1 MTQMSM
7 GSNIPIP
14 ANAVRATL
22 RWTAG
27 AGVPDVD
34 ASALLLEQNGEVGT
48 DADFV
53 FYNQP
58 EHFSGSVRLA
68 GKTPAPQASDTIDID
83 LARVPAD
90 CQRIVLA
97 ASADGGTFGQVPGL
111 ELVLSDLATG
121 QPIAHFPMQAGNETA
136 FLSAEI
142 YRRDGGWKFRAVGQ
156 GYDSGLAGLADDF
169 GVDVGEAEPA
179 PEPIAAAPPPAP
191 PVPPP
196 SVPPLSPAPEPV
208 APAAA
213 AAPPSPPMSTGLDL
227 SDGLGAPPPPPPAP
241 APAPETWTAP
251 PPSAPAQETWTAPPP
266 PLAPPPAA
274 TPDAA
279 PPPPA
284 APEYPTAPPA
294 APSAA
299 PGGVSL
305 RKDERVDLP
314 SNPANPLARV
324 VFSLGW
330 TPAEG
335 RSDIDLD
342 ASVIVFDP
350 SAEKLAIVWYMHMN
364 EFYGALQHTGD
375 NRKGGT
381 GDAEQIL
388 VDLMR
393 LPANVTSLIFTIN
406 SFRKQTFT
414 DVANAYCEVRNVDT
428 GEPLV
433 RFDLSDTQPSTAL
446 LMCELRRGDQ
456 PGAWRV
462 RAIGEFHDYR
472 TVKKLVPSAAR
483 QARMGA

>member
-7 GSNIPIP
+7 GSNVPIP

-27 AGVPDVD
+27 PGVPDVD
-34 ASALLLEQNGEVGT
+34 ASALLLEQSGEVGT

-58 EHFSGSVRLA
+58 EHFSGGVRLA

-83 LARVPAD
+83 LGRVPAD

-121 QPIAHFPMQAGNETA
+121 QPIATFPMQAGNETA

-142 YRRDGGWKFRAVGQ
+142 YRRDAGWKFRAVGQ

-169 GVDVGEAEPA
+169 GVDVGEAEPT
-179 PEPIAAAPPPAP
+179 PEPPAAAVPPPVAPPTPVAPPPVPEPVAAAAPP
-191 PVPPP
+191 
-196 SVPPLSPAPEPV
+196 
-208 APAAA
+208 
-213 AAPPSPPMSTGLDL
+213 APPSPPMSNSLDL
-227 SDGLGAPPPPPPAP
+227 SDGLVAP
-241 APAPETWTAP
+241 APIP
-251 PPSAPAQETWTAPPP
+251 PPMTPEPPV
-266 PLAPPPAA
+266 
-274 TPDAA
+274 A

-284 APEYPTAPPA
+284 APPPAPESWAAPPA
-294 APSAA
+294 PAATPEYAA
-299 PGGVSL
+299 PPSPPPPPAGAPFGVSL

-314 SNPANPLARV
+314 SSADNPLARV

-342 ASVIVFDP
+342 ASVIVFDTG
-350 SAEKLAIVWYMHMN
+350 AEKLAIVWYMHMN

-428 GEPLV
+428 GQPLV

-446 LMCELRRGDQ
+446 LMCELRRGAQ
-456 PGAWRV
+456 PGAWQV

-483 QARMGA
+483 QARLGA